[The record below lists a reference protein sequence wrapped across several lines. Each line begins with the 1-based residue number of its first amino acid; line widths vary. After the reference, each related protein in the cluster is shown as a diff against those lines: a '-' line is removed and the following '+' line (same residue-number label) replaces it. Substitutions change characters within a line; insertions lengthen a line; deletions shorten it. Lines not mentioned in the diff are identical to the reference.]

1 MSTSR
6 IDVLSRQ
13 LDIAWAL
20 FEHHLGQLHDDAF
33 LWEPSPTSWSVRR
46 DPEGIWVADWRVPE
60 PDPVPTPTIAWLT
73 WHMGYWWET
82 TLGHCFRRD
91 AVPERQEIT
100 WPGSAAA
107 ATEWLRGLYREWRE
121 NLDALS
127 DDELDARDGTAD
139 LPWGRDETL
148 VNVLAWLNVELTKNV
163 AEIGMIHL
171 LYLARTHDATGTS
184 ST

>member
-6 IDVLSRQ
+6 IDLLARQ

-20 FEHHLGQLHDDAF
+20 FEHHLAQLDDDAF
-33 LWEPSPTSWSVRR
+33 LWEPSPISWSVRR
-46 DPEGIWVADWRVPE
+46 NVEGRWVADWQVPE

-82 TLGHCFRRD
+82 TLGCCFRSGT
-91 AVPERQEIT
+91 VPERQEIT

-107 ATEWLRGLYREWRE
+107 ATAWLRDLYREWRE
-121 NLDALS
+121 NLDALR
-127 DDELDARDGTAD
+127 DDELDARDRTAG
-139 LPWGRDETL
+139 LPWGQGETL
-148 VNVLAWLNVELTKNV
+148 ANVLAWLNVELTKNV
-163 AEIGMIHL
+163 AEIGAVHHL
-171 LYLARTHDATGTS
+171 YQAQRNPATGTS